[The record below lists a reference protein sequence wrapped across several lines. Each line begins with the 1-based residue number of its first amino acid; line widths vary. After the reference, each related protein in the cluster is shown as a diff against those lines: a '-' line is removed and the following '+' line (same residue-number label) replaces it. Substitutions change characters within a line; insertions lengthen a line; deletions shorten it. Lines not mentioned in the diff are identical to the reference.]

1 MNLEDII
8 LSEISQTKRQ
18 ILYDSKVPREVRFI
32 ETETR
37 RWLPGAKGGRN
48 GKWELVFNVCGV
60 SVWKDGKSSGHAR
73 LVVMVGW

>member
-1 MNLEDII
+1 MNLDDII

-37 RWLPGAKGGRN
+37 RWLPGAEGGRN
-48 GKWELVFNVCGV
+48 GKWELRGV